1 MEIRTIV
8 AIDIGSG
15 KTRIFEKN
23 YKNFGIEHLVFKIYL
38 FVSGDK

>member
-15 KTRIFEKN
+15 KTRIPEKN
-23 YKNFGIEHLVFKIYL
+23 YKNFGIEHLVFNL